1 MKDISDDSKRQ
12 AFGFAA
18 YMLRG
23 RLFRN
28 SSFDIIDPSGNIVF
42 RAKSPPIISSEI
54 SIFSSKGDELVA
66 CKNKCS
72 FKDAYFSGVFTY
84 EFKDILTSEMIGGLK
99 GIRNK
104 SPEGVEWQIL
114 DSQKMRTGHVTQ
126 DSSPPTIRYGSKP
139 MYDIMTG
146 FIGDEIV
153 FFFKVN
159 INTFRFE
166 MSADFSMDGKGMLDR
181 RLGIALA
188 CLYASMKRSPK
199 NDT

>member
-1 MKDISDDSKRQ
+1 MKDISADFKRQ
-12 AFGFAA
+12 AFGFAT
-18 YMLRG
+18 YMLRV

-28 SSFDIIDPSGNIVF
+28 NSFDIIDPSGNIVF
-42 RAKSPPIISSEI
+42 RAKPPAIISSEI

-66 CKNKCS
+66 CKNMCS
-72 FKDAYFSGVFTY
+72 VKDAYFSGVFTY
-84 EFKDILTSEMIGGLK
+84 EFKDILTSEIIGGLK

-104 SPEGVEWQIL
+104 WPEGVEWQIL
-114 DSQKMRTGHVTQ
+114 DSQEMRTGNVTE
-126 DSSPPTIRYGSKP
+126 DSSYPENRYGGKP

-146 FIGDEIV
+146 FIGDEKV

-166 MSADFSMDGKGMLDR
+166 MSADFSMDGSGALDR
-181 RLGIALA
+181 KLGIALA
-188 CLYASMKRSPK
+188 YLFASIKRTPP